1 MRRRFSKLQ
10 FRAYVRSDVDVSDI
24 GIAKRSWEVGDGES
38 MKMNLRHNKR
48 WMRFRGVSGRLQT
61 DEDDEEDDE
70 DKNFPDELLGAN

>member
-1 MRRRFSKLQ
+1 M
-10 FRAYVRSDVDVSDI
+10 VRDI
-24 GIAKRSWEVGDGES
+24 IAVLFTDSWQLKRSWEVGDGES

-48 WMRFRGVSGRLQT
+48 WMRFQAVSGRLQT

>member
-1 MRRRFSKLQ
+1 M
-10 FRAYVRSDVDVSDI
+10 VRDI
-24 GIAKRSWEVGDGES
+24 IAVLFTDSWQLKRSWEVGDGES

-70 DKNFPDELLGAN
+70 DKNFPRWTARGQLVPSYLPT